1 MEKEKK
7 MYWKNGFYDCPVE
20 GSVEITVE
28 YWKAL
33 LDGQASGKEIKENVD
48 GYPVL
53 VEHEF
58 TLDELKGMK
67 IAEIN
72 AYDKSDS
79 VNSFTLTGKKI
90 WLDKETRVGL
100 VNSIGIEKE
109 AGRIQTTLWYNAEKY
124 VIPVDDSLAML
135 NQLELYALD
144 CYNVTQSH
152 IAAVKSLSDAGQVEA
167 YNYKTGYPEQPKFVL

>member
-1 MEKEKK
+1 MEQK
-7 MYWKNGFYDCPVE
+7 MYWKDGFYDYPVE
-20 GSVEITVE
+20 DSVEITVE
-28 YWKAL
+28 YWKGL
-33 LDGQASGKEIKENVD
+33 LDGQASGKEIKENAD

-53 VEHEF
+53 VEHKF
-58 TLDELKGMK
+58 TLDELKEIK

-79 VNSFTLTGKKI
+79 VNSFTLAGKRI
-90 WLDKETRVGL
+90 WLNKETRVGL

-109 AGRIQTTLWYNAEKY
+109 AGRVQTTLWYNAEKY
-124 VIPVDDSLAML
+124 VIPVDTALQML
-135 NQLELYALD
+135 DQLELYALD

-167 YNYKTGYPEQPKFVL
+167 YNYTGYPEQPKFVL